1 MNTERLEHLAAEL
14 DKRMYR
20 KLKYGN
26 DKYRPEPERKHPIAT
41 NHPFWETII
50 NETLE
55 PKRQ

>member
-50 NETLE
+50 NEILK
-55 PKRQ
+55 PKR